1 MVTRNG
7 NGEPPRSL
15 RELGAVR
22 GNAEPRSRTHYTGMP
37 TTRTFEDQI
46 WEALAT
52 VKDPELPLTVMDLG
66 LIDEVQV
73 TGGRVHVRMTPTYS
87 ACPAIDVMR
96 QDIRTKLLN
105 LPGVEE
111 VQVELSFA
119 EPWTMARMTERG
131 RARLLE
137 HGLSVPTRQSAEAVT
152 CPFCGSTNTALENPF
167 GPTLCRAIYYCRD
180 CHNPIERFKP
190 PLE

>member
-1 MVTRNG
+1 
-7 NGEPPRSL
+7 
-15 RELGAVR
+15 
-22 GNAEPRSRTHYTGMP
+22 
-37 TTRTFEDQI
+37 
-46 WEALAT
+46 
-52 VKDPELPLTVMDLG
+52 MDLG

-119 EPWTMARMTERG
+119 VPWTMARMTEQG

-137 HGLSVPTRQSAEAVT
+137 HGLSVPLRQSQSRRPVRSVDPRT
-152 CPFCGSTNTALENPF
+152 
-167 GPTLCRAIYYCRD
+167 
-180 CHNPIERFKP
+180 P
-190 PLE
+190 P

>member
-1 MVTRNG
+1 M
-7 NGEPPRSL
+7 
-15 RELGAVR
+15 
-22 GNAEPRSRTHYTGMP
+22 RTAATL
-37 TTRTFEDQI
+37 TDQI

-73 TGGRVHVRMTPTYS
+73 AGGRVHVRMTPTYS